1 MLGCNTLTQII
12 QKLKPNVSK
21 SKLVIVHGE
30 FSTRELNC
38 NKLPEFMSVKK
49 FRLNPKQIHS
59 TIKLE
64 NILHVQ
70 IMLDLKFDE
79 DFISKF
85 DLKNKTPNI
94 ETIEIFQFG
103 GNYYPYA
110 PVIPSYN
117 PKISISL
124 LNQLQ
129 EMGFQKLVIDGL
141 RWDDLSNDDEALAT
155 NENIKVCD

>member
-1 MLGCNTLTQII
+1 
-12 QKLKPNVSK
+12 
-21 SKLVIVHGE
+21 
-30 FSTRELNC
+30 
-38 NKLPEFMSVKK
+38 MSVKK

-70 IMLDLKFDE
+70 IMLDLKFQE
-79 DFISKF
+79 DFITKF

-103 GNYYPYA
+103 GNYYPYN

-117 PKISISL
+117 PKISISF
-124 LNQLQ
+124 LNQLH
-129 EMGFQKLVIDGL
+129 EVGFEKLVIDGL
-141 RWDDLSNDDEALAT
+141 RWDDLSNEEESLAT